1 MIEYLRIENL
11 ALLERAEIDFTEGFT
26 AVTGETGAG
35 KSVLLGALAML
46 SGARCGKEAV
56 GGHSDTCRVE
66 AVLRFK
72 DTSKIDRLLESSGL
86 PPCEDGT
93 LLISRVVGIS
103 KPSRAFVNSSPA
115 PLSFLSK
122 LGGYWIDVHG
132 PGEPQKLFSR
142 KNQLEMLDTFAG
154 DSQLLEEYMRIYS
167 ERRQM
172 LSNIESLSQTKSLGE
187 DEIEFLRSRIAAI
200 DAVNPT
206 EESIAELE
214 EKSKLAEA
222 ASDIVEKSSAV
233 AEAIDGDGGILEKL
247 AAASK
252 FASEISRFSA
262 AAESLSE
269 RLRGVGLE
277 LADISSEYGNLAR
290 SSNMDEAQIE
300 TVRRKMTDWLGL
312 CRKFGN
318 SVESVLSARR
328 EMAAKIENQS
338 DVRATMEKL
347 RRRADELLESLV
359 PIAEKILKAREKAAK
374 KLAERASK
382 TLLGLGFKNARFDI
396 SISAE
401 SEPSPDCGSSCE
413 FMFMAN
419 PGQPLLPLAKI
430 ASSGELARVMLALK
444 TTLADAD
451 ATPLLVFDEV
461 DANVGGEI
469 GAEVGKRLA
478 ELSKGHQVF
487 CVTHLPQ
494 VAACANGHFLVE
506 KSQTKTSTS
515 VSIARIDGDKKR
527 RVSELARMLGDRNS
541 ESAVAHAQKLLDKKF

>member
-122 LGGYWIDVHG
+122 LGGYWIDFHG

-469 GAEVGKRLA
+469 GAEVGKRLS

>member
-93 LLISRVVGIS
+93 LLISREVGIS

-122 LGGYWIDVHG
+122 LGGYWIDFHG

>member
-11 ALLERAEIDFTEGFT
+11 ALLERAEIDFSEGFT

-122 LGGYWIDVHG
+122 LGGYWIDFHG

-167 ERRQM
+167 ERRQI

>member
-122 LGGYWIDVHG
+122 LGGYWIDFHG

-167 ERRQM
+167 ERRQI

-506 KSQTKTSTS
+506 KFQTKTSTS
-515 VSIARIDGDKKR
+515 VSITRIDGDKKR
-527 RVSELARMLGDRNS
+527 RISELARMLGDRNS

>member
-122 LGGYWIDVHG
+122 LGGYWIDFHG

-167 ERRQM
+167 ERRQI

-328 EMAAKIENQS
+328 VMAAKIENQS

>member
-46 SGARCGKEAV
+46 SGARCGKEVV

-72 DTSKIDRLLESSGL
+72 DTSKIDKLLESSGL
-86 PPCEDGT
+86 PTCEDGT

-122 LGGYWIDVHG
+122 LGGYWIDFHG

>member
-46 SGARCGKEAV
+46 SGARCGKEVV

-86 PPCEDGT
+86 PTCEDGT

-122 LGGYWIDVHG
+122 LGGYWIDFHG

-506 KSQTKTSTS
+506 KFQTKTSTS

>member
-72 DTSKIDRLLESSGL
+72 DTSKIDKLLESSGL

-122 LGGYWIDVHG
+122 LGGYWIDFHG

-478 ELSKGHQVF
+478 ELSTGHQVF

-506 KSQTKTSTS
+506 KFQTKTSTS

>member
-122 LGGYWIDVHG
+122 LGGYWIDFHG

-154 DSQLLEEYMRIYS
+154 GSQLLEEYMRIYS

>member
-122 LGGYWIDVHG
+122 LGGYWIDFHG

-401 SEPSPDCGSSCE
+401 SESSPDCGSSCE

-506 KSQTKTSTS
+506 KSQTKTSTN

>member
-72 DTSKIDRLLESSGL
+72 DTSKIDKLLESSGL

-122 LGGYWIDVHG
+122 LGGYWIDFHG

-312 CRKFGN
+312 CRKFGS

>member
-72 DTSKIDRLLESSGL
+72 DTSKIERLLESSGL

-122 LGGYWIDVHG
+122 LGGYWIDFHG

-506 KSQTKTSTS
+506 KFQTKTSTS

>member
-72 DTSKIDRLLESSGL
+72 DTSKIDRLLESAGL

-122 LGGYWIDVHG
+122 LGGYWIDFHG

-167 ERRQM
+167 ERRQT
-172 LSNIESLSQTKSLGE
+172 LLNIESLSQTKSLGE

-252 FASEISRFSA
+252 FASEISRFSV

-277 LADISSEYGNLAR
+277 LADISSEYANLAR
-290 SSNMDEAQIE
+290 SSNMDESQIE

-359 PIAEKILKAREKAAK
+359 PMAEKILKAREKAAK

-478 ELSKGHQVF
+478 ELSKSHQVF

>member
-122 LGGYWIDVHG
+122 LGGYWIDFHG

-167 ERRQM
+167 ERRQI
-172 LSNIESLSQTKSLGE
+172 LSNIESLSQAKSLGE

-515 VSIARIDGDKKR
+515 VSITRIDGDKKR

>member
-72 DTSKIDRLLESSGL
+72 DTSKIDKLLESSGL

-122 LGGYWIDVHG
+122 LGGYWIDFHG

-167 ERRQM
+167 ERRQI

-506 KSQTKTSTS
+506 KFQTKTSTS
-515 VSIARIDGDKKR
+515 VSITRIDGDKKR

>member
-46 SGARCGKEAV
+46 SGARCGKEVV

-72 DTSKIDRLLESSGL
+72 DTSKIDKLLESSGL

-122 LGGYWIDVHG
+122 LGGYWIDFHG

-167 ERRQM
+167 ERRQI

-290 SSNMDEAQIE
+290 FSNMDEAQIE

>member
-122 LGGYWIDVHG
+122 LGGYWIDFHG

-359 PIAEKILKAREKAAK
+359 PIAQKILKAREKAAK

>member
-72 DTSKIDRLLESSGL
+72 DTSKIDKLLESSGL

-103 KPSRAFVNSSPA
+103 KPSRAFVNSSPV

-122 LGGYWIDVHG
+122 LGGYWIDFHG

-478 ELSKGHQVF
+478 ELSKGPQVF
-487 CVTHLPQ
+487 CVTPLPQ

-506 KSQTKTSTS
+506 KFQTKTSTS

>member
-66 AVLRFK
+66 SVLRFK

-122 LGGYWIDVHG
+122 LGGYWIDFHG

>member
-11 ALLERAEIDFTEGFT
+11 ALLKRAEIDFTEGFT

-46 SGARCGKEAV
+46 SGARCGKEVV

-72 DTSKIDRLLESSGL
+72 DTSKIDKLLESSGL

-122 LGGYWIDVHG
+122 LGGSWIDFHG

-167 ERRQM
+167 ERRQI

>member
-72 DTSKIDRLLESSGL
+72 DTSKIDKLLESSGL

-122 LGGYWIDVHG
+122 LGGYWIDFHG

-214 EKSKLAEA
+214 EKSKLAEV

-515 VSIARIDGDKKR
+515 VSITRIDGDKKR

>member
-122 LGGYWIDVHG
+122 LGGYWIDFHG

-401 SEPSPDCGSSCE
+401 SDPSPDCGSSCE

-444 TTLADAD
+444 TTLANAD

-469 GAEVGKRLA
+469 GAEVGKRFA

-506 KSQTKTSTS
+506 KFQTKTSTS
-515 VSIARIDGDKKR
+515 VSITRIDGDKKR

>member
-72 DTSKIDRLLESSGL
+72 DTSKIDKLLESSGL
-86 PPCEDGT
+86 PTCEDGT

-122 LGGYWIDVHG
+122 LGGYWIDFHG

-167 ERRQM
+167 ERRQI
-172 LSNIESLSQTKSLGE
+172 LSNIESLSQTKSIGE

-515 VSIARIDGDKKR
+515 VSITRIDGDKKR

>member
-72 DTSKIDRLLESSGL
+72 DTSKIDKLLESSGL

-122 LGGYWIDVHG
+122 LGGYWIDFHG

-167 ERRQM
+167 ERRQI

-312 CRKFGN
+312 CRKFGS

-506 KSQTKTSTS
+506 KFQTKTSTS

>member
-93 LLISRVVGIS
+93 LLISRVVGTS

-122 LGGYWIDVHG
+122 LGGYWIDFHG

>member
-103 KPSRAFVNSSPA
+103 KRSRAFVNSSPA

-122 LGGYWIDVHG
+122 LGGYWIDFHG

>member
-72 DTSKIDRLLESSGL
+72 DTSKIDKLLESSGL

-122 LGGYWIDVHG
+122 LGGYWIDFHG

-233 AEAIDGDGGILEKL
+233 AEAIDGDGGMLEKL

-515 VSIARIDGDKKR
+515 VSITRIDGDKKR

>member
-93 LLISRVVGIS
+93 LLISRVVGTS

-122 LGGYWIDVHG
+122 LGGYWIDFHG

-506 KSQTKTSTS
+506 KFQTKTSTS

>member
-122 LGGYWIDVHG
+122 LGGYWIDFHG

-318 SVESVLSARR
+318 SVESVLFARR

-515 VSIARIDGDKKR
+515 VSITRIDGDKKR

>member
-122 LGGYWIDVHG
+122 LGGYWIDFHG

-167 ERRQM
+167 ERRQI

-214 EKSKLAEA
+214 EKSKLAEV

-515 VSIARIDGDKKR
+515 VSITRIDGDKKR

>member
-122 LGGYWIDVHG
+122 LGGYWIDFHG

-167 ERRQM
+167 ERRQI

-396 SISAE
+396 TISAE

-506 KSQTKTSTS
+506 KFQTKTSTS
-515 VSIARIDGDKKR
+515 VSITRIDGDKKR

>member
-122 LGGYWIDVHG
+122 LGGYWIDFHG

-214 EKSKLAEA
+214 EKSKLAEV

>member
-72 DTSKIDRLLESSGL
+72 DTSKIDKLLESSGL

-122 LGGYWIDVHG
+122 LGGYWIDFHG

-167 ERRQM
+167 ERRQI

-374 KLAERASK
+374 KLAECASK

-444 TTLADAD
+444 TTLANAD

-478 ELSKGHQVF
+478 ELSKSHQVF

>member
-72 DTSKIDRLLESSGL
+72 DTSKIDKLLESSGL

-122 LGGYWIDVHG
+122 LGGYWIDFHG

-167 ERRQM
+167 ERRQI

-515 VSIARIDGDKKR
+515 VSITRIDGDKKR

>member
-93 LLISRVVGIS
+93 LLVSRVVGIS

-122 LGGYWIDVHG
+122 LGGYWIDFHG

-541 ESAVAHAQKLLDKKF
+541 ESAVAHAQKLLD

>member
-122 LGGYWIDVHG
+122 LGGYWIDFHG

-167 ERRQM
+167 ERRQI

-396 SISAE
+396 SISAD

-506 KSQTKTSTS
+506 KFQTKTSTS

>member
-72 DTSKIDRLLESSGL
+72 DTSKIDKLLESSGL
-86 PPCEDGT
+86 PTCEDGT

-122 LGGYWIDVHG
+122 LGGYWIDFHG

-515 VSIARIDGDKKR
+515 VSITRIDGDKKR

>member
-72 DTSKIDRLLESSGL
+72 DTSKIDKLLESSGL

-122 LGGYWIDVHG
+122 LGGYWIDFHG

-444 TTLADAD
+444 TTLAAAD